1 GAPSL
6 GDLADRRDA
15 VIETLNDLL
24 GAEASIEA
32 NGTATLRLGGR
43 VLVQAGISAEI
54 AWDEGT
60 ANVPMLGG
68 RSLGMEE
75 LAGRLG
81 GLLQARDE
89 DLASAIQGLDEFA
102 ARLVRDVNTI
112 YQQGTNSSGAAG
124 NAFFV
129 FATGSDDER
138 NAAGTIAL
146 NPILA
151 QDPARISTGRTSAA
165 GDNAIAL
172 DIAALRSARGGPAS
186 LLNAVVVD
194 IGGRAREANDLAR
207 GQEIVLDGI
216 RAERESASGVS
227 LDEEGANLLRF
238 QRSYQASAQLIS
250 IADDMAAT
258 LLAI

>member
-1 GAPSL
+1 
-6 GDLADRRDA
+6 
-15 VIETLNDLL
+15 
-24 GAEASIEA
+24 
-32 NGTATLRLGGR
+32 
-43 VLVQAGISAEI
+43 
-54 AWDEGT
+54 
-60 ANVPMLGG
+60 
-68 RSLGMEE
+68 
-75 LAGRLG
+75 
-81 GLLQARDE
+81 
-89 DLASAIQGLDEFA
+89 
-102 ARLVRDVNTI
+102 VRDVNTI
-112 YQQGTNSSGAAG
+112 YQQGTNSSGTAG

-129 FATGSDDER
+129 LTTTGRDGVT

-172 DIAALRSARGGPAS
+172 DIAALRSAREGPAS

-207 GQEIVLDGI
+207 GQAIVLDGI

-250 IADDMAAT
+250 IADEMAAT